1 MMGYVEELDKRKEL
15 LNTIR
20 KQAVKDIKKAPEGQL
35 HCKTVDEVL
44 RFYYRRSRSDTNGT
58 YLSFEGEQW
67 ELIQKL
73 AQKLY
78 AEMMLEAAEGELK
91 DIDRCSRII
100 SLHSSKPKVEDVVDR
115 LKPQLQTLTTHYIKT
130 DEEFACNWQSEPYEY
145 NDYKEFNKLHST
157 LRGEKVRSKSEQ
169 IIANI
174 LFHLGIPY
182 KYECPLRSG
191 FRKLYPDFTILDVRR
206 RKEIYWE
213 HFGKADDENYATN
226 AITKLAAYSSMCVDV
241 GGDLIVTCETSG
253 SPLDTDNVMSILSER
268 GLIPDSIAA

>member
-1 MMGYVEELDKRKEL
+1 MGYVEELDKRKEL

-206 RKEIYWE
+206 RKEI
-213 HFGKADDENYATN
+213 
-226 AITKLAAYSSMCVDV
+226 
-241 GGDLIVTCETSG
+241 
-253 SPLDTDNVMSILSER
+253 
-268 GLIPDSIAA
+268 

>member
-1 MMGYVEELDKRKEL
+1 MSGLYTIL
-15 LNTIR
+15 LLIASNVFMTLAWYLHLKLSQTGVSTHWPLI
-20 KQAVKDIKKAPEGQL
+20 AVIAFSWGIAFIEYCFMIPANRIGFVGNGGPFSLMQL
-35 HCKTVDEVL
+35 KIIQEVL
-44 RFYYRRSRSDTNGT
+44 
-58 YLSFEGEQW
+58 
-67 ELIQKL
+67 
-73 AQKLY
+73 
-78 AEMMLEAAEGELK
+78 
-91 DIDRCSRII
+91 
-100 SLHSSKPKVEDVVDR
+100 SLVIF
-115 LKPQLQTLTTHYIKT
+115 T
-130 DEEFACNWQSEPYEY
+130 
-145 NDYKEFNKLHST
+145 
-157 LRGEKVRSKSEQ
+157 

>member
-1 MMGYVEELDKRKEL
+1 M
-15 LNTIR
+15 
-20 KQAVKDIKKAPEGQL
+20 
-35 HCKTVDEVL
+35 
-44 RFYYRRSRSDTNGT
+44 
-58 YLSFEGEQW
+58 
-67 ELIQKL
+67 
-73 AQKLY
+73 
-78 AEMMLEAAEGELK
+78 
-91 DIDRCSRII
+91 
-100 SLHSSKPKVEDVVDR
+100 EDVVDR

-130 DEEFACNWQSEPYEY
+130 DEEFARNWQSEPYEY

-157 LRGEKVRSKSEQ
+157 LRGEKV
-169 IIANI
+169 
-174 LFHLGIPY
+174 
-182 KYECPLRSG
+182 RSG